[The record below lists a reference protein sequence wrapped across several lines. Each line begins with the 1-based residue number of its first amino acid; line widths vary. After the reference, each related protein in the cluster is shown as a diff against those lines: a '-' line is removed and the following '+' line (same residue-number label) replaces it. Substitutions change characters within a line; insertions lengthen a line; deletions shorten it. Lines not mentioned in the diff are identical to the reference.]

1 MKRLGPIWAGLR
13 RVSWRLALGLL
24 ALVLGLTSGIAP
36 AMADGHECGGINLV
50 PPDAADPNALGV
62 QGMVAARMI
71 ADEHNL
77 ALNGRYRLARFR
89 PRDAQNG
96 RAQVEKEVCSRLD
109 LERDLLGLWRVAAVV
124 GAGLFILSLSWG
136 GVMLMGEYV
145 GIGQPGR
152 ARSIM
157 MSGLVGIVVVAAG
170 FYLWHSAL
178 ISSFGFF
185 SLEIGE
191 VNPIGG
197 VSPHGD

>member
-1 MKRLGPIWAGLR
+1 MNRPGPIRAGLR
-13 RVSWRLALGLL
+13 RVSLRLVLGLL
-24 ALVLGLTSGIAP
+24 AVALALTSGIAP
-36 AMADGHECGGINLV
+36 AMAHDHECGGVELL
-50 PPDAADPNALGV
+50 PPDADPSTVGV
-62 QGMVAARMI
+62 KGMAAARMI
-71 ADEHNL
+71 ADEHNSTL
-77 ALNGRYRLARFR
+77 EGRYRLARFR
-89 PRDAQNG
+89 PRDAENG

-109 LERDLLGLWRVAAVV
+109 LERDLLGLWRVAAIV
-124 GAGLFILSLSWG
+124 GGGLFVLSLSWG